1 MLRIRSY
8 FTRSYMIFGFCSFV
22 MLPVIGIQWLL
33 TGYYGMNVCVPF
45 LQIPMW
51 KPSPSPCDGIRK
63 WGLLEMIRMRWG
75 QEGIA
80 LMNGISALTKPQE
93 NLLSLS
99 ALCHMRSWQS
109 ATKNRVLQQS
119 WNPDLGLPAPEV
131 WEMNFCCWQ
140 VTQSIVCCHSR
151 LSGWRHESHC
161 LASVAQ

>member
-75 QEGIA
+75 QEGTA

-99 ALCHMRSWQS
+99 ALCHMRTQWGVGS
-109 ATKNRVLQQS
+109 LQPRIGFSNSPGTLILDFQPQKYEK
-119 WNPDLGLPAPEV
+119 W
-131 WEMNFCCWQ
+131 
-140 VTQSIVCCHSR
+140 I
-151 LSGWRHESHC
+151 
-161 LASVAQ
+161 SVVDKSPNL